1 MFSNIY
7 GYLKGYIN
15 IKISGFSVERFLNL
29 ALHKGIVFWDI
40 KRDGSS
46 VIAKMNIK
54 DFKKLKPFCKKTGC
68 KIKICDKNGFP
79 FVINRYRKRKVL
91 VFSMILSI
99 IVLYIFSSMVWSIH
113 ITGNERI
120 DKESLVEYSIKSG
133 IRIGVLKK
141 SLDLREL
148 EKDFMKEFE
157 DISWIAIST
166 QGTRINIEL
175 AETIEIPQIIDRTT
189 PCDIVA
195 QKDALI
201 MNVAVKSGTPKVK
214 ARDVVRAGDILVSSK
229 MNIGEEGIVEYTHA
243 SAEIIGKIWYKFEIV
258 QELIFQEKV
267 YTGNLKK
274 EYYIQT
280 DERKINLLK
289 TSILYSNYDKIS
301 KVKELKIGEDFPSP
315 LSVIEEEYKEYIL
328 EERTLTEEEAK
339 VILEAKI
346 DEIIEQQLKDV
357 IEIVDKNIQ
366 YEISENKMK
375 ANVIISTLERID
387 KQVISGGDESYG
399 ENNGNTQ

>member
-201 MNVAVKSGTPKVK
+201 MNVAVKAGTPKVK

-243 SAEIIGKIWYKFEIV
+243 SAEIVGKIWYKFETV

-280 DERKINLLK
+280 NERKINLLK

-315 LSVIEEEYKEYIL
+315 LSMIEEEYREYIL

-357 IEIVDKNIQ
+357 EEIVDKNIQ